1 MNLIKMKFM
10 FSFHERLLI
19 NLDSIEKQ
27 KEQII
32 AFILKL

>member
-10 FSFHERLLI
+10 FSFHERSLI